1 MSWARDG
8 SGLLVKRIR
17 GKTLPQW
24 VTNVRIR
31 QAPEHARWTRSQVG
45 NGRLC
50 NPDTMNRDQQN
61 KRARI
66 RERKEVRHGLGD
78 AASARLVEAEPRRS
92 PSRAPGHGRQDR
104 AARVAQASRA
114 SLLFPPSRTIDHLP
128 EDCTCNA
135 TAVHLEQGHEQRR
148 RQAQ

>member
-1 MSWARDG
+1 MPWTRDG

-50 NPDTMNRDQQN
+50 NPDTMSRDQQN

-114 SLLFPPSRTIDHLP
+114 SLLFPPPRTIDRMP
-128 EDCTCNA
+128 KDSSCKTC
-135 TAVHLEQGHEQRR
+135 VMRVEPCL
-148 RQAQ
+148 